1 MICIPRQ
8 FKRILLTALLAVYTV
23 TAMSQHKKSKPV
35 VAKPIDAK
43 PISFQLADF
52 YHKTNESG
60 IVFNFP
66 VGYRELPAVNNDD
79 FSYDYAMEIPGQE
92 FEVWFLVKSQKTN
105 WSDYER
111 YKNDPTKSIGH
122 PDSLYIQIGHAEAS
136 GFMGDQPY
144 FTRNISKDV
153 LKRYN
158 ADAGKSYLLNL
169 EDMTV
174 TKHYKYAL
182 LLTLQKNHI
191 GTILAVCFANEKSP
205 EFFKNVNR
213 MSRYIKFK

>member
-1 MICIPRQ
+1 M
-8 FKRILLTALLAVYTV
+8 LALYAV
-23 TAMSQHKKSKPV
+23 TAMSQHKRPKPPV
-35 VAKPIDAK
+35 VKAIVAKPI
-43 PISFQLADF
+43 SLQLAGF
-52 YHKTNESG
+52 YHLTNEAG

-66 VGYRELPAVNNDD
+66 AGFKELQVVNNDD
-79 FSYDYAMEIPGQE
+79 FSYDYAMDIPEQE
-92 FEVWFLVKSQKTN
+92 FEVWFLVKSQKAN
-105 WSDYER
+105 WADYEK
-111 YKNDPTKSIGH
+111 YKNDPSRNIAF
-122 PDSLYIQIGHAEAS
+122 PDSLYIQIGNAEAS

-158 ADAGKSYLLNL
+158 ADVGKSYLLNL
-169 EDMTV
+169 EDMTA